1 MLIIDEIEKYFLGL
15 ELVFWHLDIW
25 LSSNICLL
33 YLVRNVNHFPILS
46 GMIEL
51 DGWTKIVF
59 LSNFVHTNATTKEI
73 TNWFLFRV
81 HDCQIE
87 YKLMSHTISLS
98 VYYKSFL
105 CIESIILCSIKLIL
119 SKLCFFS
126 LLLQKVSKGDSNLRT
141 LLSYHS

>member
-1 MLIIDEIEKYFLGL
+1 MLIIDEIEKYFLAL

-51 DGWTKIVF
+51 DGWTKLRLYLVQNVNHFPILSGMIELDWWTKIVF

-81 HDCQIE
+81 QDCQIE
-87 YKLMSHTISLS
+87 YKLM
-98 VYYKSFL
+98 
-105 CIESIILCSIKLIL
+105 
-119 SKLCFFS
+119 
-126 LLLQKVSKGDSNLRT
+126 
-141 LLSYHS
+141 